1 MVYSHFYL
9 SSSKFSLTDQDLEE
23 MSHQFRMANQAHA
36 ISGILIYDQKKFFQY
51 IEGPE
56 KNIRRLMQNI
66 AKDSRH
72 EILVNADSVI
82 GERRFDGWGMRV
94 LDLSN
99 LNRILSENELI
110 DLIVFSEC
118 NPGLIAEWESKA
130 WVIIDKIAEQQSILN

>member
-1 MVYSHFYL
+1 MVYSLFYL

-23 MSHQFRMANQAHA
+23 MSHQFRIANKANA

-66 AKDSRH
+66 VKDSKH
-72 EILVNADSVI
+72 EILVNVDSVI
-82 GERRFDGWGMRV
+82 GERRFDGWGMRI

-99 LNRILSENELI
+99 LNRILPENELI
-110 DLIVFSEC
+110 DLIMFSAG
-118 NPGLIAEWESKA
+118 NPRLIAEWESKA
-130 WVIIDKIAEQQSILN
+130 WVIIDKIAEQQNILD